1 VARFAERGG
10 VAAVNFGPGLPSQ
23 AHQEAE
29 HAELAL
35 LEVCYENLASFLRR

>member
-1 VARFAERGG
+1 VARFAERG
-10 VAAVNFGPGLPSQ
+10 VAAANFGAGLPAQ

-29 HAELAL
+29 HAEISL